1 LVCQYPGCNTDGPVE
16 RCSNTDGR
24 LVCAAH
30 RIFRNGAYVCAMCE
44 DERRANETAAQ
55 AQATAAVYREHAES
69 RQRWLFWGNIF
80 SAVWGVALIAGG
92 FADFNDPTYA
102 YYHGGTSGASAGL
115 SVVIFGVILALA
127 AAWAL
132 RDAGGFKRRVY
143 EGKTTIRKVAY
154 WLAAAFGLVFGVGLV
169 IAIVLGIAVFFGV
182 AGAEGQKAEARAVV
196 RDGVTDAIRNDRGHY

>member
-1 LVCQYPGCNTDGPVE
+1 
-16 RCSNTDGR
+16 
-24 LVCAAH
+24 
-30 RIFRNGAYVCAMCE
+30 MCE

-55 AQATAAVYREHAES
+55 AQAIAAVCREHAES

-80 SAVWGVALIAGG
+80 SAVWGLALIAAGI
-92 FADFNDPTYA
+92 ADFNDPTYA

-115 SVVIFGVILALA
+115 SVVIFGGILVWA

-132 RDAGGFKRRVY
+132 RDAGGFKHGVY
-143 EGKTTIRKVAY
+143 DGKTTTRKVAY

-196 RDGVTDAIRNDRGHY
+196 RDGVTDAIRSDRGHY